1 MGLFDRIFRHGD
13 NGQAETSLTNTIKSQ
28 AIIDPNNIENAIAE
42 KMRDVR
48 LEDCTKIPLASVA
61 ALGAGFAQ
69 MIPSLRTVA
78 QTITVD
84 GMGYIPINNLAG
96 ETLKSF
102 SKNNPEIYAG
112 AFKRGGK
119 SVMAQMVKVN
129 PQTITTSTVMPI
141 DPATIMMAAMLAGI
155 EKKLDKLQETQES
168 ILSFLEQDK
177 QAEIQ
182 ANLNVLA
189 DTLEGYRYNWD
200 NNQYRNNHHM
210 KVLDIKQASEKS
222 IVFYQSQ
229 IATAIKNLPA
239 IHTEQV
245 VSSGAK
251 KLTSLFRN
259 YRMALYLFG
268 FSSFLESLLL
278 ENFREDY
285 LNQIAGKV
293 QQYNEHYQNQFSK
306 CRDMIKSYSS
316 GSVEKQVL
324 GGIGNASKALGK
336 FIASSPVLS
345 KGPVDDWLQD
355 SGEKLLQGNKAGT
368 ERAAAILDT
377 EDGIGNEM
385 FIDSIRS
392 VESICNHTTGILF
405 DADAIYIAAV

>member
-1 MGLFDRIFRHGD
+1 MGLFDRVFKHGESKLTE
-13 NGQAETSLTNTIKSQ
+13 ASLTKTINSQ
-28 AIIDPNNIENAIAE
+28 AVIDPNSIENAIAE
-42 KMRDVR
+42 RMQGIH
-48 LEDCTKIPLASVA
+48 LEDCIKIPLASVA
-61 ALGAGFAQ
+61 TLGAGFAQ
-69 MIPSLRTVA
+69 LIPSLRTVA

-96 ETLKSF
+96 ETLKTF
-102 SKNNPEIYAG
+102 SKNTPDIYAG
-112 AFKRGGK
+112 AFKRGSK

-141 DPATIMMAAMLAGI
+141 NPATIMMAVMLAGI

-182 ANLNVLA
+182 ANLNVLV

-200 NNQYRNNHHM
+200 NAQYKNNHHM

-229 IATAIKNLPA
+229 IAAAIKKFPT
-239 IHTEQV
+239 IHTEQA
-245 VSSGAK
+245 VSNGAK

-278 ENFREDY
+278 ENFRADY
-285 LNQIAGKV
+285 LNQIADKV

-336 FIASSPVLS
+336 LIASSPVLS
-345 KGPVDDWLQD
+345 KGPVDEWLQD
-355 SGEKLLQGNKAGT
+355 SGDKLLQGNNAGT
-368 ERAAAILDT
+368 ERAAAILDV
-377 EDGIGNEM
+377 EDSIGNEM

-405 DADAIYIAAV
+405 DADAIYIAA